1 MMQVENP
8 NYKLLGAGRSGKV
21 YLVKTPDG
29 EVARKVFYEDKLAN
43 LVHYVFGGVPNPY
56 VWNEDAINCAYYR
69 RKILRKLVYFWFDS
83 KLQISDAFQRGLNE
97 EFKAYQ
103 LDTEF
108 IHGRPVAL
116 KQPLSQHQGQELHEL
131 VHSIMIPLQKHLIHS
146 GFDGLVWQAGKGN
159 PVALSNFLLADSS
172 TDENIFVCIDVESGV
187 PALFPLNILTLF
199 SFYLPKSFKYRHAM
213 FDDVDI
219 TKLRNYVETYKNSI
233 EEKIGNSAYTEL
245 LEYIDYLEYHQKK
258 WKSMKRI
265 SRSIQ
270 YHLHKGNI
278 TEAEANWFSQ
288 YPIFWYIRE
297 LLRISYL
304 FLKALFVKLPRKIFN
319 FLKRIPYKTFIVRFC
334 KFLISQRY
342 RLKIAK
348 DYVTKKII
356 DWRDR
361 KQLNA
366 EEANIL
372 IQSLSKENASDY
384 LNDFGVHL
392 GMKAFFPF
400 VELSMAPLL
409 YSLGIINEAI
419 VALWFIM
426 GGPLYRATYTSF
438 RMLQAAAAGQEIP
451 WVAFFVGFI
460 PTFGF
465 IAYPCQ
471 IIYSAAGR
479 KGKIA
484 QFIVYDFFSKIG
496 RKIPI
501 WGGEDTLT
509 EHFFNDLADKIVHCV
524 KESR

>member
-1 MMQVENP
+1 MQIENP
-8 NYKLLGAGRSGKV
+8 NHKLLGAGRSGKV

-29 EVARKVFYEDKLAN
+29 EIARKVFYEDKLAN

-83 KLQISDAFQRGLNE
+83 KLKIADAFQRGWNE

-116 KQPLSQHQGQELHEL
+116 HQPLAKHQGQELHEL

-172 TDENIFVCIDVESGV
+172 TDKNTFVCIDVESGI
-187 PALFPLNILTLF
+187 PALFPLNIWTLF
-199 SFYLPKSFKYRHAM
+199 SFYLPKSFKYGHAM

-219 TKLRNYVETYKNSI
+219 PKLKNYLDTYKNSI
-233 EEKIGNSAYTEL
+233 EEKIGDSEYAEL
-245 LEYIDYLEYHQKK
+245 LKYIDYLEYHQEK

-265 SRSIQ
+265 TKSIQ
-270 YHLHKGNI
+270 YHLHKGEI
-278 TEAEANWFSQ
+278 TEEEANWFLQ

-297 LLRISYL
+297 LGKILYL
-304 FLKALFVKLPRKIFN
+304 FLKALFVKIPTKIFN
-319 FLKRIPYKTFIVRFC
+319 SLKRIPYKTFFVRFG

-348 DYVTKKII
+348 DYVREKII
-356 DWRDR
+356 HWQNR

-366 EEANIL
+366 EETNNL
-372 IQSLSKENASDY
+372 IHALDQENASDY
-384 LNDFGVHL
+384 LNDFAVHL

-419 VALWFIM
+419 VAFWLVM
-426 GGPLYRATYTSF
+426 GGSIYRAIYTVF
-438 RMLQAAAAGQEIP
+438 RMFQAAAAGQEVP

-460 PTFGF
+460 PTFGLL
-465 IAYPCQ
+465 AYPCQ
-471 IIYSAAGR
+471 IVYSAMVR
-479 KGKIA
+479 KGKVA
-484 QFIVYDFFSKIG
+484 QFILYDFFSKLG

-509 EHFFNDLADKIVHCV
+509 EHFFNNLADKIVHCV